1 MNSSSTYHSLLKLLR
16 NSILILSLLATTNA
30 WSGGLFLSEHATHDS
45 VGSAGVSG
53 ITNMTTAE
61 AGITNPA
68 GLVGLEA
75 NQLQVGAEI
84 IDFRFEYETTSP
96 STGKA
101 SGSST
106 SLVPAAFYAYP
117 LNDNIVLGT
126 SLHGSAGL
134 GFDLSSDWA
143 GKYFINDADISF
155 LNLTGSIGYKV
166 NEKLSL
172 GGSLVVQQFQ
182 LEINTTVAPV
192 LPIGPDRSVHTEGDD
207 VNLGYTLGLMYQF
220 TDATRVGFHFN
231 SKIEHDLDMSL
242 NIPADI
248 PIIGPVSTNY
258 VLETAQ
264 PSTFSLGVSHQLDQE
279 WRLMGMLAYERWSE
293 FGEMVVKPA
302 GGGSIDA
309 NMNLEDLFGIGIAAE
324 HTAPGRTTYFGA
336 TYFESAVS
344 DENRIMAMP
353 LDEGL
358 KLGIGAEWALGGDR
372 FYGLAYELIL
382 LGDAPVTQTNGTGTL
397 KGEAGDN
404 YIQVL
409 SASYRY

>member
-1 MNSSSTYHSLLKLLR
+1 MNSASTNPSSLKLLR
-16 NSILILSLLATTNA
+16 NSTLTISLLVTSNA

-45 VGSAGVSG
+45 VGTAGVSG

-68 GLVGLEA
+68 GLVGLKA

-96 STGKA
+96 STGTA

-106 SLVPAAFYAYP
+106 SLVPSAFYAYP
-117 LNDNIVLGT
+117 LNDDVVLGT
-126 SLHGSAGL
+126 SVYGSAGL

-143 GKYFINDADISF
+143 GKYFINDAEISF
-155 LNLTGSIGYKV
+155 LNLSGTIGYKV

-172 GGSLVVQQFQ
+172 GGSLVAQQFD
-182 LEINTTVAPV
+182 LEINTTIPP
-192 LPIGPDRSVHTEGDD
+192 LIPLGPDRRVNTEGDD
-207 VNLGYTLGLMYQF
+207 LSLGYTLGLMYQF
-220 TDATRVGFHFN
+220 TDATRVGFHFV
-231 SKIEHDLDMSL
+231 SKIEHELDMSL

-248 PIIGPVSTNY
+248 PIVGPVSANY
-258 VLETAQ
+258 SLETSQ
-264 PSTFSLGVSHQLDQE
+264 PSTFALGVSHQLDQQ

-293 FGEMVVKPA
+293 FGEIIIKPA

-309 NMNLEDLFGIGIAAE
+309 NLNLEDIYGIGIAAE
-324 HTAPGRTTYFGA
+324 HTDPGRTLYFGA
-336 TYFESAVS
+336 SYFESAVS
-344 DENRIMAMP
+344 DENRIIAFA

-382 LGDAPVTQTNGTGTL
+382 LGDAPISQTNGTGTL
-397 KGEAGDN
+397 EGKAGDY